1 MFDAYLSAFLLLFVV
16 VDPLGNI
23 PLFLAVMDHMPL
35 RQMQRAVL
43 VSVLVATCI
52 LAGFAVAGTAL
63 LAYLGISFASFKVA
77 GGLVLFKLALDMLSA
92 KRQERRQSSVESE
105 HGGPPPESV
114 VVFPLATPLLAG
126 PSAIASVM
134 VVISQH
140 ADDSGL
146 QIAGALALISVMVA
160 AAAILWLAATARR
173 WINAQVMAVMSRV
186 MAIIL
191 AALSV
196 QFVVDGLRELGLVP
210 GLQ

>member
-35 RQMQRAVL
+35 KQMQRAVL
-43 VSVLVATCI
+43 VSVLVATLI
-52 LAGFAVAGTAL
+52 LAGFALAGTAL
-63 LAYLGISFASFKVA
+63 LSYLGISFASFKVA
-77 GGLVLFKLALDMLSA
+77 GGLVLFKLALDMLSS
-92 KRQERRQSSVESE
+92 KRQERRQSSVDSDEGSA
-105 HGGPPPESV
+105 PPESV

-134 VVISQH
+134 VVISH
-140 ADDSGL
+140 NADDHRL
-146 QIAGALALISVMVA
+146 QVAGALALVSVMVA
-160 AAAILWLAATARR
+160 AATILWLAAAARK
-173 WINAQVMAVMSRV
+173 WINAPVMAVLSRV

-210 GLQ
+210 GL

>member
-210 GLQ
+210 GLL

>member
-1 MFDAYLSAFLLLFVV
+1 MLDAFLSAYLLLFVV

-23 PLFLAVMDHMPL
+23 PLFLAVMDHMPR

-43 VSVLVATCI
+43 ASVLVATAI
-52 LAGFAVAGTAL
+52 LASFAIAGTAL
-63 LAYLGISFASFKVA
+63 LSYLGISFASFKVA

-92 KRQERRQSSVESE
+92 KRQERRQTSVEAE
-105 HGGPPPESV
+105 APESV
-114 VVFPLATPLLAG
+114 IVFPLATPLLAG

-140 ADDSGL
+140 ADDSAL
-146 QIAGALALISVMVA
+146 QITGAVALGAVMVS
-160 AAAILWLAATARR
+160 AAAILWLAAAARK

-196 QFVVDGLRELGLVP
+196 QFVVDGLRELGMVP
-210 GLQ
+210 AL